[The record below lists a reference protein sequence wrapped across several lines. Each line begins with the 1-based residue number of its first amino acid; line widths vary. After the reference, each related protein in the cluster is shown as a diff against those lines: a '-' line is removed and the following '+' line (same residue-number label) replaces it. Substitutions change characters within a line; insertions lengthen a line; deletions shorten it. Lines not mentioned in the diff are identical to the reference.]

1 MADLRVLIVESDEFL
16 RQNIRNHVE
25 GLSGVEIAGEAG
37 GPAAAQRVAAQH
49 LPDVILLE
57 VSEPPD
63 EALALAERL
72 RIEQPEAMVLVT
84 TANLRPDFIRR
95 AMRAGAQDL
104 LSRPVEPAQLKT
116 ALEHAIKRKLERL
129 RTQAERGRVLA
140 VLGVGGGIGTTTIAT
155 NLAVE
160 MMRTAEFAP
169 VLLADFDLD
178 MGSVPCFLDL
188 PPVRTYQDLSPELGA
203 LDAEGVRQF
212 LPRHRTGVYM
222 LAGPQG
228 LEDLDA
234 VTPHDV
240 GRVLALCRSAFRTVV
255 VDAGH
260 GFDERR
266 IEVLDRADLILLVTQ
281 LNVTSL
287 RSARRAAEVLG
298 RLGYT
303 DERMKLVANRV
314 DRSTWV
320 HLEDVRR
327 SLGQPVA
334 FSIANDYPA
343 AIAAIDS
350 GIPLV
355 EGKRSSRAA
364 SSLKAMARTLTMPA
378 GQNGNGSGNG
388 NGNGNGNPNDKGK
401 PAGLRKWLGA
411 GRGTI
416 ARRLAARP
424 RPEPSAPA
432 APAAGPAA

>member
-16 RQNIRNHVE
+16 RQNLRNHVE
-25 GLSGVEIAGEAG
+25 GLSGIEIAGEAG

-49 LPDVILLE
+49 RPDVILLE

-63 EALALAERL
+63 EALAFAERL

-84 TANLRPDFIRR
+84 TANVRPDFIRR

-116 ALEHAIKRKLERL
+116 ALEHALKRKLERL
-129 RTQAERGRVLA
+129 RTQAELGRVLV

-160 MMRTAEFAP
+160 LAGTAESAP

-178 MGSVPCFLDL
+178 MGTVPTFLDL
-188 PPVRTYQDLSPELGA
+188 PPVRTYQDLSPELGV

-234 VTPHDV
+234 VTPQDV
-240 GRVLALCRSAFRTVV
+240 SRVLALCRSAFRTVV

-266 IEVLDRADLILLVTQ
+266 IEVLDRADEILLVTQ
-281 LNVTSL
+281 LNVASL
-287 RSARRAAEVLG
+287 RSARRAVEVMG
-298 RLGYT
+298 RLGYK
-303 DERMKLVANRV
+303 DERMRLVASRV
-314 DRSTWV
+314 DGSAWV

-334 FSIANDYPA
+334 FAIANDYPA
-343 AIAAIDS
+343 AIAAIDA

-364 SSLKAMARTLTMPA
+364 SSLRAMARTLTAPDA
-378 GQNGNGSGNG
+378 ANG
-388 NGNGNGNPNDKGK
+388 NGNGNGKGNGKGK
-401 PAGLRKWLGA
+401 PAGFLRWLGA
-411 GRGTI
+411 GRGTGP
-416 ARRLAARP
+416 RRLAARP
-424 RPEPSAPA
+424 RPEPSAP
-432 APAAGPAA
+432 PASTGPAA